1 VAGDDP
7 NQRLN
12 ITRATPAEWLEVAAI
27 LEDVQRWLRSR
38 GSPQW
43 TRPFDREWIEPKVA
57 TGEFFIAR
65 LNARPI
71 AVARILLSDPL
82 FWGDRD
88 DGEALYV
95 HSLAVLR
102 EYAGQGIGQQFLD
115 WAAEEA
121 LRSGRRFLRLDCAAD
136 NLPLCA
142 YYEEAGFVSLGP
154 VHVGNAIM
162 MLFEKFIA

>member
-1 VAGDDP
+1 
-7 NQRLN
+7 LT
-12 ITRATPAEWLEVAAI
+12 ITQATPVEWPEVTAI

-43 TRPFDREWIEPKVA
+43 TRPFDHEWIEPKVA
-57 TGEFFIAR
+57 AGEFFIAR

-71 AVARILLSDPL
+71 AVARILWSDPL

-88 DGEALYV
+88 NGDALYV

-121 LRSGRRFLRLDCAAD
+121 RKSGRCFLRLDCAAD
-136 NLPLCA
+136 NRSLCA
-142 YYEEAGFVSLGP
+142 YYEGAGFVPLGN
-154 VHVGNAIM
+154 VQVGHATM
-162 MLFEKFIA
+162 MLFEKPVA